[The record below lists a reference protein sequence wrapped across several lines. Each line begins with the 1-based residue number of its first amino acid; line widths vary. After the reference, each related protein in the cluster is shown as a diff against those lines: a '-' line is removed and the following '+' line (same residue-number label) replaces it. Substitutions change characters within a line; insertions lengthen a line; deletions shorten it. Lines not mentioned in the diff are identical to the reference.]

1 MLQRDYIVAMLKQ
14 LSEVLTRYLCPAVV
28 DADSTAI
35 DEVEGAIGNLMN
47 LEGSV
52 ALSLDPNSLV
62 TMFELSGI
70 ADSVAGYVS
79 YVLVRLGDAYD
90 QQGNGERAQLRRA
103 QAQAISTAFGSK
115 YGAIPEEYTELERII
130 AAERGEE

>member
-14 LSEVLTRYLCPAVV
+14 LSEVLTRYLRPAVV

-35 DEVEGAIGNLMN
+35 DEVEGAIGNLLN

>member
-14 LSEVLTRYLCPAVV
+14 LSEVLTRYLRPAVV

-62 TMFELSGI
+62 TMFELSSI

>member
-14 LSEVLTRYLCPAVV
+14 LSEVLTRYLRPAVV

>member
-1 MLQRDYIVAMLKQ
+1 MLKQ
-14 LSEVLTRYLCPAVV
+14 LSEVLTRYLRPAVV

>member
-1 MLQRDYIVAMLKQ
+1 MLQRDYIVAKLKQ
-14 LSEVLTRYLCPAVV
+14 LSEVLTRYLRPAVV

>member
-14 LSEVLTRYLCPAVV
+14 LSEVLTRYLRPAVV

-90 QQGNGERAQLRRA
+90 QHGNGERAQLRRA

>member
-1 MLQRDYIVAMLKQ
+1 MLQRDYIVVMLKQ
-14 LSEVLTRYLCPAVV
+14 LSEVLTRYLRPAVV